1 MTYIPP
7 ERNLDDDEIFNTN
20 VSAGINFDKYDSIDC
35 KVTGDAVPPPITAFD
50 SLKLRG
56 ALMTNI
62 GKSNYKKPTPV
73 QKHAI
78 PIILEGRDLMACAQ
92 TGSGKTAA
100 YLIPIVHRLLEDN
113 QEMKLIERGC
123 EPQVVIM
130 APTREL
136 VTQICWE
143 AEKFSKDTILRCVS
157 CYGGVK
163 PMHQADQLRK
173 GAHIVVATPGRL
185 NDFVKG
191 GRISFSSV
199 RFMVLDEA
207 DRMLDSGFRAAM
219 EDILEHEQMTPKEE
233 RVTLMFS
240 ATFSG
245 EVQELARKYLNNYLF
260 LTVGIVGGACSDV
273 EQIFYEVPKNE
284 KRTKLTELLER
295 DGGQSLKVKTII
307 FVETKKTADFIA
319 AYMSD
324 ISFPSTSIHGDREQR
339 EREQA
344 LADFRSG
351 RMPILV
357 ATSVAARGLDIKN
370 VAHVI
375 NYDLPKCIDDYVHR
389 IGRTGRV
396 GNRGK
401 ATSFYNPESDEGL
414 VGDLVKVLT
423 QAGQEIPEFFN
434 VGGGFDAGQAS
445 SFGGQDIRDNYNQP
459 ADTEASETW

>member
-1 MTYIPP
+1 M
-7 ERNLDDDEIFNTN
+7 
-20 VSAGINFDKYDSIDC
+20 INIK
-35 KVTGDAVPPPITAFD
+35 
-50 SLKLRG
+50 
-56 ALMTNI
+56 
-62 GKSNYKKPTPV
+62 KSNYTKPTPV

-78 PIILEGRDLMACAQ
+78 PIILQGRDLMACAQ

-113 QEMKLIERGC
+113 DELKLIERGC
-123 EPQVVIM
+123 EPQVIVM

-136 VTQICWE
+136 VLQISWE
-143 AEKFSKDTILRCVS
+143 AEKFAKDTILRTVA

-163 PMHQADQLRK
+163 PMHQADQVRR
-173 GAHIVVATPGRL
+173 GAHIIVATPGRL

-191 GRISFSSV
+191 GRISFNSIK
-199 RFMVLDEA
+199 FMVLDEA
-207 DRMLDSGFRAAM
+207 DRMLDSGFRSSM
-219 EDILEHEQMTPKEE
+219 EEILEHEQMPPKES

-240 ATFSG
+240 ATFSSD
-245 EVQELARKYLNNYLF
+245 VQELARKFLNNYLF
-260 LTVGIVGGACSDV
+260 LTVGIVGGANSDV
-273 EQIFYEVPKNE
+273 EQIFYEVSKKD
-284 KRTKLTELLER
+284 KRNKLKELLER

-324 ISFPSTSIHGDREQR
+324 NLFPATSIHGDREQR
-339 EREQA
+339 ERETA

-351 RMPILV
+351 KMPILV

-401 ATSFYNPESDEGL
+401 ATSFYTPENDDKM
-414 VGDLVKVLT
+414 VADLIKVLT
-423 QAGQEIPEFFN
+423 QAGQEIPEFFDA
-434 VGGGFDAGQAS
+434 GGGFNAGESS
-445 SFGGQDIRDNYNQP
+445 SFGGYDIRDNYNQP
-459 ADTEASETW
+459 ADTETNEGW